1 MKSGTLFVVATP
13 LGNLEDIT
21 ARALRVLREVGLIAA
36 EDTRHSRKLLSH
48 FDIHTPLV
56 SYYDE
61 IERQRAAQLVERLKG
76 GESIALISDAGTPGI
91 ADPGYRLVCAAV
103 DAGISVT
110 PIPGPSAV
118 AAVLSV
124 AGLPTDRFVF
134 EGFVPA
140 KESARRKFFAGL
152 ASESRTIIVYEA
164 ARRLRRC
171 LEDLVATLGGD
182 RRVVVARELTKMFEE
197 IVRGRASDLL
207 ARLQE
212 TTVRGEVTLVIGG
225 LEAAAADKPLEDLET
240 AIEHLKAAGR
250 HTREIAEQ
258 LAPRYGLSRRE
269 VYERIVRGRG

>member
-21 ARALRVLREVGLIAA
+21 ARALRVLREVDLIAA

-140 KESARRKFFAGL
+140 KASARRKFFVGL
-152 ASESRTIIVYEA
+152 VSESRTIIVYEA
-164 ARRLRRC
+164 ARRLRAC

-212 TTVRGEVTLVIGG
+212 TAIRGEVTLVVAG
-225 LEAAAADKPLEDLET
+225 LEQAAADTPLEDLEA

-250 HTREIAEQ
+250 HTREIAEE

-269 VYERIVRGRG
+269 VYERIVKGRG